1 MTAMPKSRLSA
12 AVYLLLVF
20 LSGALVGGFSH
31 RLYMTR
37 SVNAAPRSP
46 DEWRKK
52 YVSELRE
59 RLTLDNQQVNE
70 LQQILDETRKKFQ
83 QMRDQEKPVAQKIQ
97 NEQTDRI
104 RAMLRPDQQQRYEE
118 FRLERE
124 RKRQEAERKK
134 GH

>member
-1 MTAMPKSRLSA
+1 MVPKSRLSA
-12 AVYLLLVF
+12 GVYLLLVF

-37 SVNAAPRSP
+37 SVNAAPRTP

-52 YVSELRE
+52 YVGEMRE
-59 RLTLDNQQVNE
+59 SVKLDDQQVAQ
-70 LQQILDETRKKFQ
+70 LQQILDDTRKRFQ
-83 QMRDQEKPVAQKIQ
+83 QMREEEKPVAQKIQ

-104 RAMLRPDQQQRYEE
+104 RAMLRPEQQPLYETL
-118 FRLERE
+118 RVERE
-124 RKRQEAERKK
+124 RRRQEAERKK

>member
-1 MTAMPKSRLSA
+1 MISMPKSRLSA
-12 AVYLLLVF
+12 GVYLLLVF

-52 YVSELRE
+52 YVGELRE
-59 RLTLDNQQVNE
+59 RLTLDERQVNE

-83 QMRDQEKPVAQKIQ
+83 QMRDQEKPIVQKIQ
-97 NEQTDRI
+97 NEQTERI
-104 RAMLRPDQQQRYEE
+104 RAMLRPEQQEQYEQ
-118 FRLERE
+118 FRQERE
-124 RKRQEAERKK
+124 RRRLEAEKKK